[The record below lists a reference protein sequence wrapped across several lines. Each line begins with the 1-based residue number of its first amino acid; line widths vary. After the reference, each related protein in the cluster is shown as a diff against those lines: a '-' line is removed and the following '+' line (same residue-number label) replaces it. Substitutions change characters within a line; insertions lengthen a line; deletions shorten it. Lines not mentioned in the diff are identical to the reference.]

1 MANYTL
7 SAIFIYPVKS
17 LAGIHVAS
25 WNVTETGLRYDRKW
39 MIVDDNGQF
48 LSQRRLPEMALI
60 KTALTPGHLVLSA
73 PGMEDLPIA
82 LAFREGE
89 VISSTIWKDQ
99 CDAGRVSQEAD
110 EWLSDFLKINC
121 RLVRQLDDEIR
132 RVDPAYAYPTDQV
145 AFSDGFPF
153 LIISENS
160 LASLNEAMQL
170 NLPMA
175 RFRPN
180 LVISGC
186 PEYAE
191 DSWREISIGNIDFR
205 LPKPCSRCIVPT
217 IDPETAKT
225 GKEPLAT
232 LNRLRKWQN
241 KVYFGQNA
249 LHNQC
254 GALTIGDR
262 VRVKLTGAKQPPV

>member
-1 MANYTL
+1 
-7 SAIFIYPVKS
+7 
-17 LAGIHVAS
+17 
-25 WNVTETGLRYDRKW
+25 
-39 MIVDDNGQF
+39 MIVDNAGQF
-48 LSQRRLPEMALI
+48 MSQRKLPRMALI
-60 KTALTPGHLVLSA
+60 KTALTERYLILSA
-73 PGMEDLPIA
+73 PGQEDMFLPLATEGGDIIA
-82 LAFREGE
+82 
-89 VISSTIWKDQ
+89 STVWRDQ
-99 CDAGRVSQEAD
+99 CYVPAVSTEAD
-110 EWLSDFLKINC
+110 RWLSRFLKQDF
-121 RLVRQLDDEIR
+121 RLVFQPEDVIR
-132 RVDPAYAYPTDQV
+132 PVHPDYGRPTDHI

-160 LASLNEAMQL
+160 LASLNRHMQL

-191 DSWREISIGNIDFR
+191 DSWREISIGAIDFR
-205 LPKPCSRCIVPT
+205 LPKPCSRCSVTT
-217 IDPETAKT
+217 IDPETAHM
-225 GKEPLAT
+225 GKEPLST

-254 GALTIGDR
+254 GMLTIGDR
-262 VRVKLTGAKQPPV
+262 VQVKLTGAKQPPL